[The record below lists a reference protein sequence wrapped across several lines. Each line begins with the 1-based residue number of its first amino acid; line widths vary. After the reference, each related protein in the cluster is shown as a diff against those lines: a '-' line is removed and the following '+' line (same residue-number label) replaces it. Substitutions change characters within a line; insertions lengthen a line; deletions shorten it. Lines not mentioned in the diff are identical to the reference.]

1 MSDISDIPTKR
12 RSHATTG
19 NNPALL
25 SLGEQVRHTRLA
37 NGMTQEELAL
47 VSGVG
52 RELVIQLEN
61 GKPGV
66 TLGKACRVLAAL
78 GLQLTTQAR

>member
-1 MSDISDIPTKR
+1 MSDISDIQTMR
-12 RSHATTG
+12 RSHASTG
-19 NNPALL
+19 NDPALL
-25 SLGEQVRHTRLA
+25 SLGDHIRHTRLA

-66 TLGKACRVLAAL
+66 TLGKACRVLMAL
-78 GLQLTTQAR
+78 GLQLTAQER

>member
-1 MSDISDIPTKR
+1 MSDISDITVKR
-12 RSHATTG
+12 RSHASKG
-19 NNPALL
+19 DDPVLL
-25 SLGEQVRHTRLA
+25 SLGNRIRHTRLA

-66 TLGKACRVLAAL
+66 TLGKASRVLAAL
-78 GLQLTTQAR
+78 GLQLTTQER

>member
-1 MSDISDIPTKR
+1 MSDISDIQTKR
-12 RSHATTG
+12 RSHASTG
-19 NNPALL
+19 NDPALL
-25 SLGEQVRHTRLA
+25 SLGDHIRHTRLA

-66 TLGKACRVLAAL
+66 TLGKACHVLMAL
-78 GLQLTTQAR
+78 GLQLTAQER

>member
-1 MSDISDIPTKR
+1 MSDKSDISKR
-12 RSHATTG
+12 RRHASTG
-19 NNPALL
+19 NDPTLLAL
-25 SLGEQVRHTRLA
+25 GDQIRAARLA
-37 NGMTQEELAL
+37 NTMTQEELAL

-66 TLGKACRVLAAL
+66 TLGKVCRVLAAL
-78 GLQLTTQAR
+78 GLQLTALGR